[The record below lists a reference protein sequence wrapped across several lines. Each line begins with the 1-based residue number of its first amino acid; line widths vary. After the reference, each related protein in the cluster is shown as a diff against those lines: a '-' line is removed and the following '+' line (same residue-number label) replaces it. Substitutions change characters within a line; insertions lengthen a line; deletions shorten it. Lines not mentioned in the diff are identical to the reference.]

1 MADATQTTRFRFW
14 LWLIALVGV
23 IVPRRLR
30 ADWRREWEA
39 ELRSREA
46 LLADWDRLDWR
57 NKLDLL
63 RRSLG
68 AFWDALVLQ
77 PRRLE
82 DEMFQDLRFG
92 LRMLRKNPG
101 FTAIAVFTL
110 ALGIGAN
117 TAIFSVV
124 NGVLLKP
131 LPYPEP
137 GRLARVFQ
145 SITNFQKAPMSPAD
159 FRDNREQS
167 TAFESLAGYFRQDLE
182 LAQEERAERLMGMR
196 AASGYFRTLG
206 FQPMLGREFTREE
219 EIPDESAV
227 VILSHSLWRRRFDGD
242 PTIVGK
248 TIRLSG
254 KPFTVVGVAPAGLQH
269 VGGGYRPLPHGESV
283 DIWWP
288 MRLGP
293 NRPRGAL
300 IVNVIGRLKPG
311 VTRQQAEAEFDLIAA
326 RLAVQYPG
334 LYRNEAKTLIQP
346 LRKEIVEGLQKTLL
360 LLLAAVFLV
369 LLIACVNVAN
379 LTLARAAARER
390 EIAVRLALGA
400 GRARIVRQLL
410 IESLTLAVMGGLLG
424 LLMAK
429 LAINALIGLGPE
441 QLPRLQMISLDGR
454 ILAFTLLISLL
465 TGLLFG
471 MAPALQSLKLN
482 LNESLKE
489 GGRAASGGIRQRR
502 TRGAL
507 VVAEV
512 ALALALLLGAGLL
525 MRSFLILQK
534 TDPGFNPEGVLTM
547 SVVIPG
553 ARYAYGGPQISFL
566 QRLVERL
573 SALPGVR
580 SAGLT
585 SDLPW
590 TGYQNDGG
598 FKVEGKTLP
607 PDQMAH
613 AQYHFISADYIR
625 TIGAPLLSGRWFDAR
640 DTLKS
645 NPVILINQAMAR
657 KYWPGEDA
665 VGKRISFGDGAGKDG
680 DWTQVVGVIGDVKDY
695 PNSAKAE
702 PAFYW
707 PVTQRPYP
715 EMSLAIRADKDP
727 LSLVEAVRRE
737 VRALD
742 REMPISEVKTLEAVA
757 AAAVAGRRFM
767 LLLVSSFALTALAL
781 ASVGIYGV
789 TSYLVAH
796 RTHEIGIRIALG
808 ANSFDVLK
816 LALRQGMALALTGV
830 GAGLALAFAAT
841 RLMANLLYGV
851 GATDPATFV
860 AVPLFLIGV
869 SFVACYLPARR
880 AAKVDPMTAL
890 RSE

>member
-1 MADATQTTRFRFW
+1 MFKRRKDGLMKLP
-14 LWLIALVGV
+14 LWLIRVTGV

-30 ADWRREWEA
+30 ADWRQEWEA
-39 ELRSREA
+39 ELRYRESQ
-46 LLADWDRLDWR
+46 LAEWDRLDWR

-63 RRSLG
+63 WRSLG
-68 AFWDALVLQ
+68 AFWDALLLQ

-101 FTAIAVFTL
+101 FTSVAVFTL

-137 GRLARVFQ
+137 ERLVRVFQ
-145 SITNFQKAPMSPAD
+145 NIMNFPKAPMSPAD
-159 FRDNREQS
+159 FRDYREQN
-167 TAFESLAGYFRQDLE
+167 TTFESLAGYFRQDLE
-182 LAQEERAERLMGMR
+182 LAQEEKAERLMGMR
-196 AASGYFRTLG
+196 ASSGYFQTLG
-206 FQPMLGREFTREE
+206 LEPMLGREFTREE

-227 VILSHSLWRRRFDGD
+227 VILSHGLWQRRFDGD
-242 PTIVGK
+242 PKIVGK

-254 KPFTVVGVAPAGLQH
+254 KSFTVVGVAPAGLQH

-326 RLAVQYPG
+326 RLAEQYPG
-334 LYRNEAKTLIQP
+334 PYRKAKTITQP
-346 LRKEIVEGLQKTLL
+346 LREEIVEGSQRALL
-360 LLLAAVFLV
+360 LLLAAVFFV

-400 GRARIVRQLL
+400 GRARILRQLL
-410 IESLTLAVMGGLLG
+410 IESLTLAVIGGLLG
-424 LLMAK
+424 LLLAK
-429 LAINALIGLGPE
+429 LAINALIKLGPE
-441 QLPRLQMISLDGR
+441 QLPRLHMINLDMR

-489 GGRAASGGIRQRR
+489 GGRAATSGRRQRR

-525 MRSFLILQK
+525 MRSFLKLQQ
-534 TDPGFNPEGVLTM
+534 TDPGFNPSGVLTM
-547 SVVIPG
+547 SVVLPG
-553 ARYAYGGPQISFL
+553 ARYVGVEPQISFL
-566 QRLVERL
+566 QRLVERV

-580 SAGLT
+580 SAGVT

-590 TGYQNDGG
+590 TGYQNEAGLR
-598 FKVEGKTLP
+598 VEGKTFP
-607 PDQMAH
+607 TDQEPH
-613 AQYHFISADYIR
+613 AQYHFISADYMR

-640 DTLKS
+640 DRRGAQ
-645 NPVILINQAMAR
+645 PVILINQAMAR
-657 KYWPGEDA
+657 KNWPGEDA
-665 VGKRISFGDGAGKDG
+665 VGKRIAFGDSTRKDE
-680 DWTQVVGVIGDVKDY
+680 DWMQVVGVIGDVKDY
-695 PNSAKAE
+695 PNSANSQ
-702 PAFYW
+702 PAFYL
-707 PVTQRPYP
+707 PVTQEPYP
-715 EMSLAIRADKDP
+715 EMSLAIRADKDT

-742 REMPISEVKTLEAVA
+742 REMPISEVRTLETVA
-757 AAAVAGRRFM
+757 AAAVASRRFAM
-767 LLLVSSFALTALAL
+767 LLVGVFALTALAL
-781 ASVGIYGV
+781 AGIGIYGV

-816 LALRQGMALALTGV
+816 LALRHGMTLALAGV
-830 GAGLALAFAAT
+830 GAGLALAIAAT

-880 AAKVDPMTAL
+880 ATKVDPMTAL
-890 RSE
+890 RRE

>member
-1 MADATQTTRFRFW
+1 
-14 LWLIALVGV
+14 
-23 IVPRRLR
+23 
-30 ADWRREWEA
+30 
-39 ELRSREA
+39 
-46 LLADWDRLDWR
+46 
-57 NKLDLL
+57 
-63 RRSLG
+63 
-68 AFWDALVLQ
+68 
-77 PRRLE
+77 
-82 DEMFQDLRFG
+82 
-92 LRMLRKNPG
+92 
-101 FTAIAVFTL
+101 
-110 ALGIGAN
+110 LGIGAN

-137 GRLARVFQ
+137 ERLVRIFQ
-145 SITNFQKAPMSPAD
+145 STPVLPNAPMSPAD
-159 FRDNREQS
+159 FRDYREQN
-167 TAFESLAGYFRQDLE
+167 TTFESLAGYFRQDLE

-196 AASGYFRTLG
+196 ASSGYFRTLG
-206 FQPMLGREFTREE
+206 LQPMLGREFTHEE

-227 VILSHSLWRRRFDGD
+227 VILSHGLWRRRFDGD

-254 KPFTVVGVAPAGLQH
+254 KSFTVVGVAPAGLQH

-293 NRPRGAL
+293 NRPRSAS
-300 IVNVIGRLKPG
+300 IVNVVGRLKPG
-311 VTRQQAEAEFDLIAA
+311 VTRKQAEAEFDLIAA
-326 RLAVQYPG
+326 RLAMQYPG

-346 LRKEIVEGLQKTLL
+346 LREEIVEGSQKTLL

-429 LAINALIGLGPE
+429 LAINALIRLGPE

-489 GGRAASGGIRQRR
+489 GGRAASGGKRQRR

-525 MRSFLILQK
+525 MRSFLKLQQ

-547 SVVIPG
+547 SVVLPG
-553 ARYAYGGPQISFL
+553 ARYAYGEPQISFL
-566 QRLVERL
+566 QRLVERV

-580 SAGLT
+580 SAGVT

-590 TGYQNDGG
+590 TGYQNEGGG
-598 FKVEGKTLP
+598 FTIEGKTFP
-607 PDQMAH
+607 PDQPTQ
-613 AQYHFISADYIR
+613 AQYHFIGADYMR
-625 TIGAPLLSGRWFDAR
+625 AIGVPLLAGRWFDAR
-640 DTLKS
+640 DRRGS
-645 NPVILINQAMAR
+645 QPVILINQAMAR
-657 KYWPGEDA
+657 RYWPGEDA
-665 VGKRISFGDGAGKDG
+665 VGKRVGISDVSRKDVN
-680 DWTQVVGVIGDVKDY
+680 WTQVVGVIGDVKDY
-695 PNSAKAE
+695 PNSAEAE
-702 PAFYW
+702 PAYYY
-707 PVTQRPYP
+707 PITQQPYP
-715 EMSLAIRADKDP
+715 EMSLAIRADKDS

-737 VRALD
+737 VRGLD
-742 REMPISEVKTLEAVA
+742 REMPISEVRTLETVA
-757 AAAVAGRRFM
+757 AAAVAGRRFTLM
-767 LLLVSSFALTALAL
+767 LVGVFSLTALAL
-781 ASVGIYGV
+781 AGIGIYGV
-789 TSYLVAH
+789 TSYLVAN
-796 RTHEIGIRIALG
+796 RIHEIGIRIALG
-808 ANSFDVLK
+808 ANSFDILK
-816 LALRQGMALALTGV
+816 LALRQGMTLALAGV

-841 RLMANLLYGV
+841 RLMTNLLYGV

-869 SFVACYLPARR
+869 SLVACYLPARR
-880 AAKVDPMTAL
+880 ATKVDPMVAL

>member
-1 MADATQTTRFRFW
+1 MNLRKRH
-14 LWLIALVGV
+14 LKPHIWLIRLVGV

-39 ELRSREA
+39 ELRHREE
-46 LLADWDRLDWR
+46 LLAEWDRLDWR

-63 RRSLG
+63 WRSLG
-68 AFWDALVLQ
+68 AFWDALLLQ

-101 FTAIAVFTL
+101 FTAVAALTL

-137 GRLARVFQ
+137 ERLVRVFQ
-145 SITNFQKAPMSPAD
+145 NIMIMSSPKAPMSPAD
-159 FRDNREQS
+159 FRDFREQN
-167 TAFESLAGYFRQDLE
+167 TTFETIAGYFRQDLE
-182 LAQEERAERLMGMR
+182 LAQEDRAERLMGMR
-196 AASGYFRTLG
+196 ASSGYFRTLG
-206 FQPMLGREFTREE
+206 FQPILGREFARAE

-227 VILSHSLWRRRFDGD
+227 VILSYGLWRRRFDGD
-242 PTIVGK
+242 PAIVGK

-254 KPFTVVGVAPAGLQH
+254 KSFTVVGIAPAGLQH

-293 NRPRGAL
+293 NRPRGAQ

-311 VTRQQAEAEFDLIAA
+311 VTRRQAEVEFDLIAA
-326 RLAVQYPG
+326 RLARQYPG
-334 LYRNEAKTLIQP
+334 PYRIEAKTLIQP
-346 LRKEIVEGLQKTLL
+346 LRDEIVEGSRRTLF

-390 EIAVRLALGA
+390 EIALRLALGA
-400 GRARIVRQLL
+400 GRARILRQLL
-410 IESLTLAVMGGLLG
+410 IESLTLAAIGGLLG
-424 LLMAK
+424 LLLAK
-429 LAINALIGLGPE
+429 LAINALIKLGPE
-441 QLPRLQMISLDGR
+441 QLPRLQMIRLDLR
-454 ILAFTLLISLL
+454 ILVFTLLISLL

-471 MAPALQSLKLN
+471 TAPALQSLKLN

-489 GGRAASGGIRQRR
+489 GGRAASGGRRRRR

-525 MRSFLILQK
+525 MRSFLKLQQ

-547 SVVIPG
+547 SVVLPG
-553 ARYAYGGPQISFL
+553 SRYAYGEPQISFL
-566 QRLVERL
+566 QRLVERV

-580 SAGLT
+580 SAGVT

-598 FKVEGKTLP
+598 FKVEGKPLP

-665 VGKRISFGDGAGKDG
+665 VGKRITFGDGAGKDE
-680 DWTQVVGVIGDVKDY
+680 DWTQVVGVISDVKDY
-695 PNSAKAE
+695 PHSDRAE

-707 PVTQRPYP
+707 PVTQQPFS

-742 REMPISEVKTLEAVA
+742 REMPISEVRTMETVA

-781 ASVGIYGV
+781 AAIGIYGV

-808 ANSFDVLK
+808 ANSFDALK
-816 LALRQGMALALTGV
+816 LALRQGMALALAGV

-841 RLMANLLYGV
+841 RLMANLLYGL
-851 GATDPATFV
+851 GATDPATFM

-869 SFVACYLPARR
+869 AFAACYLPARR
-880 AAKVDPMTAL
+880 ATKVDPMVAL
-890 RSE
+890 RQD

>member
-1 MADATQTTRFRFW
+1 MQKTRFRFW
-14 LWLIALVGV
+14 LWLIAVIGV

-30 ADWRREWEA
+30 VDWRQEWEA
-39 ELRSREA
+39 ELRYREE
-46 LLADWDRLDWR
+46 LLTRWDSLDWR

-63 RRSLG
+63 QRSVG
-68 AFWDALVLQ
+68 ALWDALLLQ
-77 PRRLE
+77 PQRLE

-101 FTAIAVFTL
+101 FTAIAVITL
-110 ALGIGAN
+110 SLGIGAN

-137 GRLARVFQ
+137 ERLVRVFQ
-145 SITNFQKAPMSPAD
+145 RITNFQKAPMSPAD
-159 FRDNREQS
+159 FRDYREQN
-167 TAFESLAGYFRQDLE
+167 TTFESLAGYFRQDLE
-182 LAQEERAERLMGMR
+182 LAQQESAERLLGMR
-196 AASGYFRTLG
+196 ASSGYFRALG
-206 FQPMLGREFTREE
+206 LQPILGREFTREE

-227 VILSHSLWRRRFDGD
+227 VILSHGLWRRRFDGD
-242 PTIVGK
+242 PKIVGK
-248 TIRLSG
+248 TVRLSG
-254 KPFTVVGVAPAGLQH
+254 KPFTVVGVAPDGLQH

-288 MRLGP
+288 MRLGL
-293 NRPRGAL
+293 NRPRSAH

-326 RLAVQYPG
+326 RLAEQYPG
-334 LYRNEAKTLIQP
+334 PYRSAQTLTQP
-346 LRKEIVEGLQKTLL
+346 LREEIVEGSRWTLL

-390 EIAVRLALGA
+390 EIAVRVALGA

-410 IESLTLAVMGGLLG
+410 IESLTLAAMGGLLG
-424 LLMAK
+424 LLLAK
-429 LAINALIGLGPE
+429 LAINALVRLGPE
-441 QLPRLQMISLDGR
+441 QLPRLQMINLDGR
-454 ILAFTLLISLL
+454 ILVFTILVSLL

-471 MAPALQSLKLN
+471 MAPALQSLKIN

-489 GGRAASGGIRQRR
+489 GGRAASGGKRQRQ

-525 MRSFLILQK
+525 MRSFMKLQQ

-547 SVVIPG
+547 SIVLPG
-553 ARYAYGGPQISFL
+553 ARYAYGEPQISFL
-566 QRLVERL
+566 QRLVERV
-573 SALPGVR
+573 SALPGAS
-580 SAGLT
+580 SAGVT

-590 TGYQNDGG
+590 TGYQNEGG
-598 FKVEGKTLP
+598 FKVEGKTFP
-607 PDQMAH
+607 PDQMAQ
-613 AQYHFISADYIR
+613 AQYHFISADYMR

-640 DTLKS
+640 DRRGS
-645 NPVILINQAMAR
+645 QPVILINQAMAR
-657 KYWPGEDA
+657 KYWPSEDA
-665 VGKRISFGDGAGKDG
+665 VGKRVGMTFVDNPQQV
-680 DWTQVVGVIGDVKDY
+680 WFEVVGVIGDVKDY
-695 PNSAKAE
+695 PNSAEAE
-702 PAFYW
+702 PAYYY
-707 PVTQRPYP
+707 PITQESYS

-727 LSLVEAVRRE
+727 LSLLEAVRRE

-742 REMPISEVKTLEAVA
+742 REMPISEVKTLETVA
-757 AAAVAGRRFM
+757 AAAVAGRRFI
-767 LLLVSSFALTALAL
+767 LLLVSLFALTALAL
-781 ASVGIYGV
+781 AGIGVYGV
-789 TSYLVAH
+789 TSYLVAR

-816 LALRQGMALALTGV
+816 LALRQGMALTFAGV

-860 AVPLFLIGV
+860 AVPLFLIGL
-869 SFVACYLPARR
+869 SFVACWIPARR
-880 AAKVDPMTAL
+880 ATQVDPLVAI
-890 RSE
+890 RRE

>member
-1 MADATQTTRFRFW
+1 MKPH
-14 LWLIALVGV
+14 LWLIKLIGV
-23 IVPRRLR
+23 LVPRRLR
-30 ADWRREWEA
+30 ADWRQEWEA
-39 ELRSREA
+39 ELRHRES
-46 LLADWDRLDWR
+46 LLADWDKLDWR

-63 RRSLG
+63 WRSAG
-68 AFWDALVLQ
+68 AFWDALLLQ

-101 FTAIAVFTL
+101 FTAIAVMTL
-110 ALGIGAN
+110 SLGTGAN

-137 GRLARVFQ
+137 ERLVRVFQ
-145 SITNFQKAPMSPAD
+145 SITVLPKAPMSPAD
-159 FRDNREQS
+159 FRDYREQNTS
-167 TAFESLAGYFRQDLE
+167 FESLAGYFRQDLE
-182 LAQEERAERLMGMR
+182 LALEDRAERLMGMR
-196 AASGYFRTLG
+196 ASSGYFRALG
-206 FQPMLGREFTREE
+206 LQPMLGREFTREE
-219 EIPDESAV
+219 EIPDDSAV
-227 VILSHSLWRRRFDGD
+227 VILSHGLWLRRFQGD
-242 PTIVGK
+242 PMIVGK

-254 KPFTVVGVAPAGLQH
+254 KSFTVVGVVPAGLQH

-293 NRPRGAL
+293 NRPRSAH
-300 IVNVIGRLKPG
+300 IVNVIGRLKHG

-326 RLAVQYPG
+326 RLAEQYPDT
-334 LYRNEAKTLIQP
+334 YRDRGEARTLTQP
-346 LRKEIVEGLQKTLL
+346 LREEIVEGSRRMLL

-390 EIAVRLALGA
+390 EIAVRVALGA
-400 GRARIVRQLL
+400 GGARIIRQLL
-410 IESLTLAVMGGLLG
+410 IESLTLAAMGGLLG
-424 LLMAK
+424 LLLAK
-429 LAINALIGLGPE
+429 LAINALVRLGPE
-441 QLPRLQMISLDGR
+441 QLPRLQMINLDGR
-454 ILAFTLLISLL
+454 ILVFTILVSLL

-471 MAPALQSLKLN
+471 MAPPLQSLKIN

-489 GGRAASGGIRQRR
+489 GGRAASGGKRQRQ

-512 ALALALLLGAGLL
+512 ALALALLLGTGLL
-525 MRSFLILQK
+525 MRSFLKLQQ

-547 SVVIPG
+547 SVVLPG
-553 ARYAYGGPQISFL
+553 ARYAYGEPQISFL
-566 QRLVERL
+566 QRLVERV

-580 SAGLT
+580 SAGVT

-590 TGYQNDGG
+590 TGYQNRGGG
-598 FKVEGKTLP
+598 FTIEGKTFP
-607 PDQMAH
+607 PDQAPE
-613 AQYHFISADYIR
+613 AQYHFVSAAYMR
-625 TIGAPLLSGRWFDAR
+625 TIGVPLLSGRWFDPR
-640 DTLKS
+640 DRRGS

-665 VGKRISFGDGAGKDG
+665 VGKRIGISDASRKDV
-680 DWTQVVGVIGDVKDY
+680 DWTQVVGIIGDVKDY
-695 PNSAKAE
+695 PNSAVAE
-702 PAFYW
+702 PAYYF
-707 PVTQRPYP
+707 PITQEPYP
-715 EMSLAIRADKDP
+715 EVALAIRADKNP
-727 LSLVEAVRRE
+727 LSLLEAVRRE

-742 REMPISEVKTLEAVA
+742 REMPISEVKTLETVA
-757 AAAVAGRRFM
+757 AAAVAGRRFI
-767 LLLVSSFALTALAL
+767 LLLVSLFALTALAL
-781 ASVGIYGV
+781 AGIGIYGV

-816 LALRQGMALALTGV
+816 LALRRGMALTFAGV

-851 GATDPATFV
+851 GTTDPATYV
-860 AVPLFLIGV
+860 AVPLLLIGV
-869 SFVACYLPARR
+869 SFVACWIPARR
-880 AAKVDPMTAL
+880 ATQVDPLVAI
-890 RSE
+890 RRE

>member
-30 ADWRREWEA
+30 ADWRQEWEA

-46 LLADWDRLDWR
+46 VLADWDKLNWKT
-57 NKLDLL
+57 KLDLL
-63 RRSLG
+63 RRSMG
-68 AFWDALVLQ
+68 AFWDALLLQ

-137 GRLARVFQ
+137 ERLARVFQ
-145 SITNFQKAPMSPAD
+145 SITNFPKAPMAPAD
-159 FRDNREQS
+159 FRDYRERN
-167 TAFESLAGYFRQDLE
+167 TTFESLAGYFRQDLE
-182 LAQEERAERLMGMR
+182 LAQEERAERLTGMR
-196 AASGYFRTLG
+196 ASSGYFRTLG
-206 FQPMLGREFTREE
+206 FQPTLGREFTREE

-227 VILSHSLWRRRFDGD
+227 VILSHGLWRRRFDGD

-254 KPFTVVGVAPAGLQH
+254 KSYTVVGVAPAGLQH

-288 MRLGP
+288 MRLGE
-293 NRPRGAL
+293 NRPRDAH

-311 VTRQQAEAEFDLIAA
+311 VTRPQAEAEFDLIAA
-326 RLAVQYPG
+326 RLAEQYPG
-334 LYRNEAKTLIQP
+334 HYREAKTLTQP
-346 LRKEIVEGLQKTLL
+346 LREEIVEGSRRTLL

-379 LTLARAAARER
+379 LTLARAASRER

-410 IESLTLAVMGGLLG
+410 VESLTLAAMGALLG
-424 LLMAK
+424 LLLAK
-429 LAINALIGLGPE
+429 LSINALVRLGPE

-489 GGRAASGGIRQRR
+489 GGRAASSGRRQRR

-525 MRSFLILQK
+525 MRSFLKLQR

-547 SVVIPG
+547 SVVLSG
-553 ARYAYGGPQISFL
+553 ARYAYGEPQISFL
-566 QRLVERL
+566 KRLVERV

-580 SAGLT
+580 SAGVT

-598 FKVEGKTLP
+598 FKVEGKPLP

-613 AQYHFISADYIR
+613 AQFHFISADYIR

-645 NPVILINQAMAR
+645 QPVILINQAMAR

-665 VGKRISFGDGAGKDG
+665 VGKRITFGDGAGKDE

-695 PNSAKAE
+695 PNSARAE

-707 PVTQRPYP
+707 PVTQRPFP

-742 REMPISEVKTLEAVA
+742 REMPISEVKTLETVA
-757 AAAVAGRRFM
+757 AAAVAGRRFT
-767 LLLVSSFALTALAL
+767 LTLVGVFALTALAL
-781 ASVGIYGV
+781 AGIGIYGV
-789 TSYLVAH
+789 TSYLVAN

-808 ANSFDVLK
+808 ANSFDILK
-816 LALRQGMALALTGV
+816 LALRQGMTLALAGV

-841 RLMANLLYGV
+841 RLMVNLLYGV

-869 SFVACYLPARR
+869 AFAACYLPARR
-880 AAKVDPMTAL
+880 ATKVDPMVAL
-890 RSE
+890 RFE

>member
-1 MADATQTTRFRFW
+1 MKPH
-14 LWLIALVGV
+14 LWLIKFIGV

-30 ADWRREWEA
+30 ADWRHEWEA
-39 ELRSREA
+39 ELRYREE
-46 LLADWDRLDWR
+46 LLAEWERLNWR
-57 NKLDLL
+57 SKLDLL

-68 AFWDALVLQ
+68 AFWDALLLQ

-137 GRLARVFQ
+137 ERLVRVFQ
-145 SITNFQKAPMSPAD
+145 NILIMSSPKAPMSPAD
-159 FRDNREQS
+159 FRDFREQN
-167 TAFESLAGYFRQDLE
+167 TTFETIAGYFRQDLE
-182 LAQEERAERLMGMR
+182 LAQEDRAERLLGMR
-196 AASGYFRTLG
+196 ASSGYFRTLG
-206 FQPMLGREFTREE
+206 FQPILGREFTREE

-227 VILSHSLWRRRFDGD
+227 VILSYGLWRRRFNGD
-242 PTIVGK
+242 PAIVGK

-254 KPFTVVGVAPAGLQH
+254 KSFTVVGVAPAGLQH

-293 NRPRGAL
+293 HRPRGAQ

-311 VTRQQAEAEFDLIAA
+311 VTRRQAEVEFDLIAA
-326 RLAVQYPG
+326 RLAKQYPG
-334 LYRNEAKTLIQP
+334 PYRNEAKTLIQP
-346 LRKEIVEGLQKTLL
+346 LRDEIVEGSQRTLL
-360 LLLAAVFLV
+360 LLLAAVFFV

-379 LTLARAAARER
+379 LTLARAATRER

-400 GRARIVRQLL
+400 GRARILRQLL
-410 IESLTLAVMGGLLG
+410 IESLTLAAMGGLLG
-424 LLMAK
+424 LLLAK
-429 LAINALIGLGPE
+429 LAINALIKLGPE
-441 QLPRLQMISLDGR
+441 QLPRLQMIRLDLR
-454 ILAFTLLISLL
+454 ILVFTLLISLL

-471 MAPALQSLKLN
+471 TAPALQSLKLN

-489 GGRAASGGIRQRR
+489 GGRAAPGGRRQRR

-507 VVAEV
+507 VIAEV

-525 MRSFLILQK
+525 MRSFLKLQQ

-547 SVVIPG
+547 SVVLPG
-553 ARYAYGGPQISFL
+553 SRYAYGEPQISFL
-566 QRLVERL
+566 QRLVERV

-580 SAGLT
+580 SEGVT

-590 TGYQNDGG
+590 TGYQNGGGG
-598 FKVEGKTLP
+598 FTIEGKTFP
-607 PDQMAH
+607 PDRGPQ
-613 AQYHFISADYIR
+613 AQYHFISADYMR
-625 TIGAPLLSGRWFDAR
+625 TIGVPLLSGRWFDAR
-640 DTLKS
+640 DTRKS
-645 NPVILINQAMAR
+645 QPVILINQAMAR

-665 VGKRISFGDGAGKDG
+665 VGKHITFGDSSFK
-680 DWTQVVGVIGDVKDY
+680 DWTQIVGVIGDVKDY
-695 PNSAKAE
+695 PSSAEAE
-702 PAFYW
+702 PAYYY
-707 PVTQRPYP
+707 PVTQEPYP
-715 EMSLAIRADKDP
+715 EMSLAIRAGKDP
-727 LSLVEAVRRE
+727 LSIVEAVRRE
-737 VRALD
+737 VSALD
-742 REMPISEVKTLEAVA
+742 REMPVSEVRTLETVG

-781 ASVGIYGV
+781 AAIGIYGV

-830 GAGLALAFAAT
+830 VAGLALAFAAT
-841 RLMANLLYGV
+841 RLMASLLYGV

-860 AVPLFLIGV
+860 AAPVFLIGV
-869 SFVACYLPARR
+869 AFAACWIPARC
-880 AAKVDPMTAL
+880 ATKVDPMVAL
-890 RSE
+890 RFE

>member
-1 MADATQTTRFRFW
+1 MFKRRKDGLMKLP
-14 LWLIALVGV
+14 LWLIRVTGV

-30 ADWRREWEA
+30 ADWRQEWEA
-39 ELRSREA
+39 ELRYRESQ
-46 LLADWDRLDWR
+46 LAEWDRLDWR

-63 RRSLG
+63 WRSLG
-68 AFWDALVLQ
+68 AFWDALLLQ

-101 FTAIAVFTL
+101 FTSVAVFTL

-137 GRLARVFQ
+137 ERLVRVFQ
-145 SITNFQKAPMSPAD
+145 NIMNFPKAPMSPAD
-159 FRDNREQS
+159 FRDYREQN
-167 TAFESLAGYFRQDLE
+167 TTFESLAGYFRQDLE
-182 LAQEERAERLMGMR
+182 LAQEEKAERLMGMR
-196 AASGYFRTLG
+196 ASSGYFQTLG
-206 FQPMLGREFTREE
+206 LEPMLGREFTHEE

-227 VILSHSLWRRRFDGD
+227 VILSHGLWQRRFDGD
-242 PTIVGK
+242 PKIVGK

-254 KPFTVVGVAPAGLQH
+254 KSFTVVGVAPAGLQH

-326 RLAVQYPG
+326 RLAEQYPG
-334 LYRNEAKTLIQP
+334 PYRKAKTITQP
-346 LRKEIVEGLQKTLL
+346 LREEIVEGSQRALL
-360 LLLAAVFLV
+360 LLLAAVFFV

-400 GRARIVRQLL
+400 GRARILRQLL
-410 IESLTLAVMGGLLG
+410 IESLTLAVIGGLLG
-424 LLMAK
+424 LLLAK
-429 LAINALIGLGPE
+429 LAINALIKLGPE
-441 QLPRLQMISLDGR
+441 QLPRLHMINLDMR

-489 GGRAASGGIRQRR
+489 GGRAATSGRRQRR

-525 MRSFLILQK
+525 MRSFLKLQQ
-534 TDPGFNPEGVLTM
+534 TDPGFNPSGVLTM
-547 SVVIPG
+547 SVVLPG
-553 ARYAYGGPQISFL
+553 ARYVGVEPQISFL
-566 QRLVERL
+566 QRLVERV

-580 SAGLT
+580 SAGVT

-590 TGYQNDGG
+590 TGYQNEAGLR
-598 FKVEGKTLP
+598 VEGKTFP
-607 PDQMAH
+607 TDQEPH
-613 AQYHFISADYIR
+613 AQYHFISADYMR

-640 DTLKS
+640 DRRGAQ
-645 NPVILINQAMAR
+645 PVILINQAMAR
-657 KYWPGEDA
+657 KNWPGEDA
-665 VGKRISFGDGAGKDG
+665 VGKRIAFGDSTRKDE
-680 DWTQVVGVIGDVKDY
+680 DWMQVVGVIGDVKDY
-695 PNSAKAE
+695 PNSANSQ
-702 PAFYW
+702 PAFYL
-707 PVTQRPYP
+707 PVTQEPYP
-715 EMSLAIRADKDP
+715 EMSLAIRADKDT

-742 REMPISEVKTLEAVA
+742 REMPISEVRTLETVA
-757 AAAVAGRRFM
+757 AAAVASRRFAM
-767 LLLVSSFALTALAL
+767 LLVGVFALTALAL
-781 ASVGIYGV
+781 AGIGIYGV

-816 LALRQGMALALTGV
+816 LALRHGMTLALAGV
-830 GAGLALAFAAT
+830 GAGLALAIAAT

-880 AAKVDPMTAL
+880 ATKVDPMTAL
-890 RSE
+890 RRE